1 MAGRL
6 RLSSAENKA
15 PLDFGRWRFYL
26 RQMAA
31 TLSPATFAKDH
42 ADHQL
47 AAVEAGLPVKMLR
60 VLMRDYGFT
69 LTDFA
74 EFIASRRTL
83 ERRISDGERLSVEES
98 ERLGR
103 LLRMIDLAVEV
114 FKEPARTRDWL
125 RNTHSTLKGR
135 SPLELMRT
143 ENGGR
148 LVEEQLLQLKWGFFA

>member
-1 MAGRL
+1 MAT
-6 RLSSAENKA
+6 A
-15 PLDFGRWRFYL
+15 
-26 RQMAA
+26 
-31 TLSPATFAKDH
+31 LSPAKFAKDQ

-60 VLMRDYGFT
+60 VLTRDYGFT
-69 LTDFA
+69 IGDFA
-74 EFIASRRTL
+74 AFIASRRTL
-83 ERRISDGERLSVEES
+83 ERRIADGERLTVEES

-103 LLRMIDLAVEV
+103 LLRLIDLAAEV

-125 RNTHSTLKGR
+125 RHPHWTLKDR